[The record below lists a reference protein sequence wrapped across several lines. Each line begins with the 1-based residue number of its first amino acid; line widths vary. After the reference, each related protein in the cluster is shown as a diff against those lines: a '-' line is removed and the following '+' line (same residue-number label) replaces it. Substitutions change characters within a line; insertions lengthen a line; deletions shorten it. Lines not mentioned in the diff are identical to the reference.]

1 MAYNSTLNYLN
12 LVRRLADARYHV
24 PENIK
29 SSFMGYAKSVYQ
41 SDLEKRYSEP
51 MVWIGIYIALA
62 SLCCILAMLADLL
75 HGLRSR
81 KLWIPCK
88 YFTFNAASLTVI
100 AVAMKLPVDLTGPMP
115 GVVDQLAKLG
125 SMAFMCNMMANLLP
139 SLAAMDRNG
148 ILANVTALGVLVI
161 TLVVNVCIQIQ
172 TGVVVSN
179 GGEAAKIL
187 QMISTG
193 DYAPKE
199 LLVSNKV
206 TCSTIAIIYS
216 ALLLLLLIIH
226 ICSSLAVLK
235 SKEII
240 ELRYQQRHEEAS
252 SDVQESYRTYLTPE
266 RLYAHVRKYWI
277 MAGSS
282 SPEYMIP
289 CSVTTT
295 ASGVICTFTTI
306 LHTLTLKWAISDITR
321 GDYDSDYKW
330 TTLLILIIQF
340 IGVVI
345 STVAPLSRCI
355 ANLSFFSSISN
366 HIRVFKVEQFWTQ
379 KLYDW
384 KYGSISLPFRSPKLK
399 MIIVHLK
406 SLILNFCIIFQEGV
420 VVVCKIITL
429 IPFFFMVCVLYC
441 LLYRLLKSLFH
452 CLFFLSVER
461 TEFILQLED
470 EVQLKLF
477 DRTSEA
483 LSKSLEQ
490 LVQKGETKQPIY
502 LMYLINNKCTA
513 GYQGAN
519 TFDNNDRQN
528 CWSLTVVTLI
538 TIAITLPNIE
548 KVEVERLYKSVMEG
562 LEYVTLVEKFLN
574 ATDDHIST
582 QKAKA
587 AERLWQEVNVFH
599 NWLGIR
605 LKDISCQS
613 NSHASQVDTTM
624 QIVQLFLENAKNQ
637 LGKEC
642 EGQDN
647 VPNYTSIC
655 AKSMSSVAETLIRDT
670 ENHQRLFDN
679 LSSRIADIMAACL
692 TNLPQVIAM
701 ICHTG
706 VIEKREESAQAAAKL
721 LGETKQIIRI
731 LQNCD
736 IPSMLPND
744 LP

>member
-81 KLWIPCK
+81 KLWIP
-88 YFTFNAASLTVI
+88 S
-100 AVAMKLPVDLTGPMP
+100 
-115 GVVDQLAKLG
+115 
-125 SMAFMCNMMANLLP
+125 
-139 SLAAMDRNG
+139 MDRNG

-172 TGVVVSN
+172 TGVVSN

-240 ELRYQQRHEEAS
+240 ELHYQQRHEEAS

-295 ASGVICTFTTI
+295 ASGY
-306 LHTLTLKWAISDITR
+306 S
-321 GDYDSDYKW
+321 
-330 TTLLILIIQF
+330 
-340 IGVVI
+340 
-345 STVAPLSRCI
+345 
-355 ANLSFFSSISN
+355 
-366 HIRVFKVEQFWTQ
+366 
-379 KLYDW
+379 
-384 KYGSISLPFRSPKLK
+384 
-399 MIIVHLK
+399 
-406 SLILNFCIIFQEGV
+406 
-420 VVVCKIITL
+420 
-429 IPFFFMVCVLYC
+429 
-441 LLYRLLKSLFH
+441 
-452 CLFFLSVER
+452 
-461 TEFILQLED
+461 
-470 EVQLKLF
+470 
-477 DRTSEA
+477 
-483 LSKSLEQ
+483 
-490 LVQKGETKQPIY
+490 
-502 LMYLINNKCTA
+502 
-513 GYQGAN
+513 YQGAN

-528 CWSLTVVTLI
+528 CWSLTVVTLT

-624 QIVQLFLENAKNQ
+624 QIVQLFLENARNK

-642 EGQDN
+642 EGQEN

-655 AKSMSSVAETLIRDT
+655 ANSMSSVAETLIRDT

-679 LSSRIADIMAACL
+679 LSSGIADIMAACL
-692 TNLPQVIAM
+692 TNLPRVIAM

-721 LGETKQIIRI
+721 LGETKQIMRI
-731 LQNCD
+731 LQNRD
-736 IPSMLPND
+736 IPSMHPND